1 MKINLFIQRTLGIQ
15 KIRRLNMSRGGREGN
30 NAFIKDQN
38 VGRIVQNLQ
47 IGKKIM
53 KWNLPLKFIN
63 ELIAMKMTSKDELCH
78 NNVTEAVR

>member
-1 MKINLFIQRTLGIQ
+1 
-15 KIRRLNMSRGGREGN
+15 MSRGGREGN
-30 NAFIKDQN
+30 NAFTKDQN

-53 KWNLPLKFIN
+53 KWNLPLKFIH